1 MKKIFKFLLVVIIIL
16 ALLIG
21 GAMIYLN
28 NFVKPN
34 DFKDKISKVVADK
47 TGRSLVINGDMSWTF
62 YPSLGLK
69 VKNIE
74 LAGPTKFRKADFA
87 KVDEL
92 EVQVRLLPLIHGN
105 VQTDKIIL
113 NGASLHLI
121 KNKAGVSNW
130 SDLLGEEN
138 GQANLGSAAAITAI
152 DIENVELNNAT
163 VVYDN
168 LQKNKHL
175 KFMNLSLQGKNINV
189 DGTPFS
195 LVISCD
201 AHNAEPL
208 IDGKFAFSGNFTL
221 DFEKQIYQLH
231 NLQLSGQAAEQ
242 ALTTPLDFSANTEV
256 NIDINKQVLDIP
268 KISVQI
274 GGMALSGDVHVT
286 SLVDAPQV
294 IGNLQTNTFDPKPI
308 LHAFGF
314 AKNVPATS
322 LQTAMF
328 KLAMQSTSKFIKVPT
343 LELKFDDTSIA
354 GSGSYSHFTNK
365 YVVFNF
371 DIDQLNLD
379 KYFMQEQREPNAL
392 PQARSKA
399 MSAQVASS
407 NGVRDGGKAKLK
419 LLSVLKSVS
428 KSNKMDKLAKAKGKK
443 DTASV
448 SLFDRLKD
456 CMIDGD
462 LHVGKLTFNKARFTD
477 FDLVA
482 HGNVGVI
489 DLNPIKAGLYGGKM
503 DGSLRIETKYPDPRL
518 VTKLNLSKVA
528 VQPLVRD
535 MFSKDKIS
543 GVADLNASL
552 DTRGKNGKELL
563 SNLNG
568 SGKIKLNNGVFYG
581 INIRE
586 QVDRA
591 SALLQQK
598 SIPSSSNADAKT
610 NFGQLT
616 ASFKI
621 LKGLLSTNDLAVHAS
636 NFKVLGNG
644 TVNLASQILDL
655 QLRAYGLITV
665 DKQTNFYV
673 PIKIINTFSE
683 PKFKVDFAD
692 MGGQIMREAA
702 TKKISDQLEKHGID
716 KDTSQKLIKSLHL
729 NQIIN

>member
-1 MKKIFKFLLVVIIIL
+1 MKKIFKLVLVVIIIL

-34 DFKDKISKVVADK
+34 DFKDKISKIVADK
-47 TGRSLVINGDMSWTF
+47 TGRRLVINGDMSWTF

-74 LAGPTKFRKADFA
+74 LAGPPKFRKADFA

-105 VQTDKIIL
+105 IQTDKIIL

-121 KNKAGVSNW
+121 KNKAGASNW
-130 SDLLGEEN
+130 SDLLGEED
-138 GQANLGSAAAITAI
+138 GQANLGNAAAITAI
-152 DIENVELNNAT
+152 DVENVEIKNAMI
-163 VVYDN
+163 VFDN

-175 KFMNLSLQGKNINV
+175 KIMNLSLQGKNINV

-195 LVISCD
+195 LAINCD
-201 AHNAEPL
+201 AHNADPL
-208 IDGKFAFSGNFTL
+208 IDGKVAFSGEFTL
-221 DFEKQIYQLH
+221 AFEKQVYQLH
-231 NLQLSGQAAEQ
+231 NLQLSGQVAEQ
-242 ALTTPLDFSANTEV
+242 ALTTPLDFSANTDI

-314 AKNVPATS
+314 AKNVPVTS

-343 LELKFDDTSIA
+343 LELKFDDTSIS

-365 YVVFNF
+365 YLVFNF
-371 DIDQLNLD
+371 DVDQINLD
-379 KYFMQEQREPNAL
+379 KYFVQSPSDANVL
-392 PQARSKA
+392 SQADSKVIPA
-399 MSAQVASS
+399 KAANNSV
-407 NGVRDGGKAKLK
+407 NGVNEGSKAKLK

-428 KSNKMDKLAKAKGKK
+428 KSNKMDKLVKQNKAH
-443 DTASV
+443 ASV
-448 SLFDRLKD
+448 GLLDRIKD
-456 CMIDGD
+456 YMIDGD
-462 LHVGKLTFNKARFTD
+462 LHVGKLTFNKVRFTD

-482 HGNVGVI
+482 HGNNGVI
-489 DLNPIKAGLYGGKM
+489 DLSPIKSGLYGGKM
-503 DGSLRIETKYPDPRL
+503 DGSLTIETKYPEPRL
-518 VTKLNLSKVA
+518 LTKLSLSKVA
-528 VQPLVRD
+528 VQPLSKD
-535 MFSKDKIS
+535 MFNKDKVS
-543 GVADLNASL
+543 GVADLNASF
-552 DTRGKNGKELL
+552 DTRGKNAKALL

-586 QVDRA
+586 QIDRA

-598 SIPSSSNADAKT
+598 SIPSNSADAKT

-621 LKGLLSTNDLAVHAS
+621 LKGLLSTNDLMVQAS

-644 TVNLASQILDL
+644 TINLASQILNM
-655 QLRAYGLITV
+655 QLRAYGLITIN
-665 DKQTNFYV
+665 KQTNFYV
-673 PIKIINTFSE
+673 PIKITNTFSD
-683 PKFKVDFAD
+683 PKVKVDFND